1 MAGKV
6 NATKFWFPVS
16 HSDPETQKL
25 VENLVREIDMS
36 LKAITPSTI
45 TGRTVFISGGGGGGG
60 GSSSTITAISVIQAV
75 TPGTVTVNF
84 PALSSTNYAV
94 HCYVRINGTLDI
106 GIAQARVP
114 PDTDTRSFTSVQVIV
129 FDTGTLYTSIILA
142 P

>member
-45 TGRTVFISGGGGGGG
+45 TGARILISSGGGSG
-60 GSSSTITAISVIQAV
+60 GSVVSPRTSINIRQAV
-75 TPGTVTVNF
+75 TAGTITVNF
-84 PALSSTNYAV
+84 PTLGSTNYGVDA
-94 HCYVRINGTLDI
+94 YVMRSSDLFLVVAQPRI
-106 GIAQARVP
+106 P
-114 PDTDTRSFTSVQVIV
+114 PDVDTRSFSSVQVIV
-129 FDTGTLYTSIILA
+129 TDTGILSTTITL